1 MRMVKYGADEAQ
13 FLQHVAQ
20 GMANIAVFNDSSEL
34 SGGSSSTL
42 TGLMSLWNCSLQS
55 IIDDVGRNVTGY
67 DIILCLVLQH
77 SRHNK
82 CL

>member
-1 MRMVKYGADEAQ
+1 MTMVKHHADEAQ
-13 FLQHVAQ
+13 FSQHVAQ
-20 GMANIAVFNDSSEL
+20 GMANVAVFSDSSEL

-42 TGLMSLWNCSLQS
+42 IGLMDLWNCSLQS
-55 IIDDVGRNVTGY
+55 MRDDVGTNVTGY